1 LLDRPII
8 GTGISNQ
15 IRFVVRNE
23 LAKTI
28 GQAIARW
35 RTAHSMTQEGLAI
48 ALDVDPMTISRFERG
63 VTLPSLLTLQKI
75 SVVFGIS
82 MAELVER
89 PTKAAD
95 DKTKVFTALM
105 LSLSDEEQTFFVETL
120 QRYRLLFQ
128 RRER

>member
-1 LLDRPII
+1 M
-8 GTGISNQ
+8 
-15 IRFVVRNE
+15 RNE

-35 RTAHSMTQEGLAI
+35 RTAHNMTQEGLAI

-82 MAELVER
+82 MAELLD
-89 PTKAAD
+89 TASKATD
-95 DKTKVFTALM
+95 DKTKVFATLM
-105 LSLSDEEQTFFVETL
+105 LSLSDEEQAFFVETL
-120 QRYRLLFQ
+120 QRYRQLFQ
-128 RRER
+128 QREQ